1 MDRTPSFDKDGRVLS
16 VEIARRL
23 RDAGLSWTPA
33 RGDRFVVADRGM
45 DDEVFV
51 LSDMTIEVHHYPGGP
66 VIGFN
71 GTTEWALDSV
81 EQEDALWVPSEHQ
94 LENCS
99 VRRLSDWRSS
109 TTTTAWWSRGL
120 ASRRPSSHP
129 PPRTPTVLHF
139 LNSSGCFRMR
149 GTPRWRQNDP
159 VTQVGGRDAAHCR
172 LAYDP
177 AEWQVLS

>member
-1 MDRTPSFDKDGRVLS
+1 MDQTPAGRKDGRMLS

-23 RDAGLSWTPA
+23 REAGLSWTPA

-81 EQEDALWVPSEHQ
+81 GQEEALWVPGEQQ
-94 LENCS
+94 LRELLGAAF
-99 VRRLSDWRSS
+99 VRLEKFDGVHRVVVSRDGVE
-109 TTTTAWWSRGL
+109 TAVVAPTAADAYGL
-120 ASRRPSSHP
+120 ALLEFIRVFPDARP
-129 PPRTPTVLHF
+129 
-139 LNSSGCFRMR
+139 
-149 GTPRWRQNDP
+149 
-159 VTQVGGRDAAHCR
+159 AA
-172 LAYDP
+172 
-177 AEWQVLS
+177 V